1 MSNNHH
7 SKRCHPIKLTN
18 EINMK
23 KYILTTISCLALSIS
38 GCAINTVESDTVVK
52 AYSKFVPER
61 EDDFAWE
68 NDKVAFRVY
77 GPSSRSSGAISGVD
91 CWLKRVDYSII
102 DKWYYNHTQ
111 GISYHTDWG
120 EGHDPY
126 HVGATRGCG
135 GTALWIEGKPYPAGA
150 YKAWRIIE
158 NNGQKTSFELD
169 YEWQTSLGNVQE
181 TKSITLAMGSQLFQ
195 VKSKFL
201 LNGKPA
207 KNLSIAIGLST
218 HDGKASIYQDEKI
231 GWIATWE
238 KIAGHH
244 IGTGARVNPDLI
256 DNIIERQSQEKD
268 KSHIWLIS
276 HTDEQG
282 QFEYSAGYAWERAGE
297 FNNVQSWKNYLSSN
311 D

>member
-1 MSNNHH
+1 MYKN
-7 SKRCHPIKLTN
+7 
-18 EINMK
+18 
-23 KYILTTISCLALSIS
+23 ILATISFVTLFIS
-38 GCAINTVESDTVVK
+38 GFAISTSESDSEVK

-77 GPSSRSSGAISGVD
+77 GPSSRSPGAISGVD

-102 DKWYYNHTQ
+102 DKWYKAHTE

-135 GTALWIEGKPYPAGA
+135 GTAIWIKGNPYPAGSFT
-150 YKAWRIIE
+150 AWRIIE
-158 NNGQKTSFELD
+158 NEGTRTAFELD
-169 YEWQTSLGNVQE
+169 YVWNTALGKVQE
-181 TKSITLAMGSQLFQ
+181 TKSISLTMGSQLFQ
-195 VKSKFL
+195 VNSKFL

-218 HDGKASIYQDEKI
+218 HNGKASIYQDEKI

-244 IGTGARVNPDLI
+244 LGTGARVNPDLI

-297 FNNVQSWKNYLSSN
+297 FDNIQSWKSYLSS
-311 D
+311 DD